1 MVIIVFYGRK
11 EELETLKNAYSND
24 SFESIAI
31 YGRRRIG
38 KSELI
43 KESYKELN
51 CKKIYYEC
59 KKASEEFNVSAIADK
74 LAEVFDIPKPDFKT
88 LDSVLRF
95 IFERAINEKI
105 IFVLDEYPYMRGN
118 SDFLDSIIQGAI
130 DDYKN
135 KAKAKLIL
143 CGSYIDIMEQILGS
157 KSPLYG
163 RFTYKLNIKQMNYL
177 EASLFYK
184 NATNEDKVKYYSV
197 FGGVPYYNQFI
208 DDSLTVKE
216 NIINLV
222 IGTKARL
229 LSEAEGFLNEEITK
243 LNNANECFTAIAEG
257 NTKFNDIL
265 QKSRVSSSPTLS
277 DVLKKLI
284 DMDVIEK
291 IYPINDE
298 NEKKSYYN
306 IIERL
311 SLFYYRY
318 IFKRGSYFNVM
329 SPEDF
334 YDEFISDD
342 FENYYV
348 PKEFEN
354 IAKQYLII
362 QNKNKKINPPLY
374 KVGKYYY
381 DLPKEKKN
389 GEFDVVTFSKNGYDF
404 YEVKFTE
411 KPISD
416 KVVNE
421 EIYQLEKANIK
432 YNRLGFVSRSGFNIS
447 NSNDYIL
454 IELNDMFEQENK
466 NYI

>member
-1 MVIIVFYGRK
+1 MFFGRID
-11 EELETLKNAYSND
+11 ELKILNDAYNND

-43 KESYKELN
+43 KESYKNLE
-51 CKKIYYEC
+51 CKRIYYEC
-59 KKASEEFNVSAIADK
+59 KKASEEFNIVALCDK
-74 LAEVFDIPKPDFKT
+74 LAEEFNIPKPNFKT
-88 LDSVLRF
+88 LDSALRF
-95 IFERAINEKI
+95 IFEKSISEKI
-105 IFVLDEYPYMRGN
+105 VLVFDEYPYMRGT
-118 SDFLDSIIQGAI
+118 SDFLDSIIQGVI

-135 KAKAKLIL
+135 NSKIKFIL
-143 CGSYIDIMEQILGS
+143 CGSYIDVMEQILSS

-177 EASLFYK
+177 ESSLFYS
-184 NATNEDKVKYYSV
+184 NASNEDKVKYYSV

-208 DDSLTVKE
+208 DDKLTVKE
-216 NIINLV
+216 NIINLL
-222 IGTKARL
+222 IGSKARL
-229 LSEAEGFLNEEITK
+229 LSEAESFLNDEITK

-257 NTKFNDIL
+257 NVKFNDIL
-265 QKSRVSSSPTLS
+265 QKSNVTSSPTLS

-284 DMDVIEK
+284 NMDVVEK
-291 IYPINDE
+291 VYPINDE

-334 YDEFISDD
+334 YNEFISLD

-389 GEFDVVTFSKNGYDF
+389 GEFDVVTLSKNGYDF

-411 KPISD
+411 KKLDD

-421 EIYQLEKANIK
+421 EIYQLSNANIK
-432 YNRLGFVSRSGFNIS
+432 YNKLGFISKNGFSIS
-447 NSNDYIL
+447 NPQEYIL
-454 IELNDMFEQENK
+454 ITLDDIYK
-466 NYI
+466 

>member
-1 MVIIVFYGRK
+1 MFYGRT
-11 EELETLKNAYSND
+11 EELKILKNAYNND
-24 SFESIAI
+24 VFESFAI

-43 KESYKELN
+43 KESYKDL
-51 CKKIYYEC
+51 KYKIIYYEC
-59 KKASEEFNVSAIADK
+59 KKASEEFNMIALSDK

-88 LDSVLRF
+88 LEATLSF
-95 IFERAINEKI
+95 IFEKSTKEKI
-105 IFVLDEYPYMRGN
+105 ILVIDEYPYMRGN
-118 SDFLDSIIQGAI
+118 SDFLDSVIQGVI
-130 DDYKN
+130 DEYKN
-135 KAKAKLIL
+135 KSKIKFIL
-143 CGSYIDIMEQILGS
+143 CGSYIDVMEQILS
-157 KSPLYG
+157 NKSPLYG
-163 RFTYKLNIKQMNYL
+163 RFTYKLNVKQMNYL
-177 EASLFYK
+177 ESAMFYK

-216 NIINLV
+216 NIINLI
-222 IGTKARL
+222 IGNKSRL

-257 NTKFNDIL
+257 NVKFNDIL
-265 QKSRVSSSPTLS
+265 QKSNVSSSPTLS

-284 DMDVIEK
+284 NMDVIEK
-291 IYPINDE
+291 VYPINDE
-298 NEKKSYYN
+298 SEKKSYYS

-329 SPEDF
+329 TPEDF
-334 YDEFISDD
+334 YDEFISED

-354 IAKQYLII
+354 ISKQYLII

-381 DLPKEKKN
+381 DLPKERKN
-389 GEFDVVTFSKNGYDF
+389 GEFDVVTLSKNGYDF

-411 KPISD
+411 KQLDDS
-416 KVVNE
+416 VVNE
-421 EIYQLEKANIK
+421 EIYQLKNANIK
-432 YNRLGFVSRSGFNIS
+432 YNKVGFISKKGFNIS
-447 NSNDYIL
+447 NSKDYIL
-454 IELNDMFEQENK
+454 ITLDDM
-466 NYI
+466 YD

>member
-1 MVIIVFYGRK
+1 MFFGRID
-11 EELETLKNAYSND
+11 ELKILNDAYNND

-43 KESYKELN
+43 KESYKNLE
-51 CKKIYYEC
+51 CKRIYYEC
-59 KKASEEFNVSAIADK
+59 KKASEEFNIVALCDK
-74 LAEVFDIPKPDFKT
+74 LAEEFNIPKPNFKT
-88 LDSVLRF
+88 LDSALRF
-95 IFERAINEKI
+95 IFEKSISEEI
-105 IFVLDEYPYMRGN
+105 VLVFDEYPYMRGT
-118 SDFLDSIIQGAI
+118 SDFLDSIIQGVI

-135 KAKAKLIL
+135 NSKIKFIL
-143 CGSYIDIMEQILGS
+143 CGSYIDVMEQILSS

-177 EASLFYK
+177 ESSLFYS
-184 NATNEDKVKYYSV
+184 NASNEDKVKYYSV

-208 DDSLTVKE
+208 DDKLTVKE
-216 NIINLV
+216 NIINLL
-222 IGTKARL
+222 IGSKARL
-229 LSEAEGFLNEEITK
+229 LSEAESFLNDEITK

-257 NTKFNDIL
+257 NVKFNDIL
-265 QKSRVSSSPTLS
+265 QKSNVTSSPTLS

-284 DMDVIEK
+284 NMDVVEK
-291 IYPINDE
+291 VYPINDE

-334 YDEFISDD
+334 YNEFISLD

-389 GEFDVVTFSKNGYDF
+389 GEFDVVTLSKNGYDF

-411 KPISD
+411 KKLDD

-421 EIYQLEKANIK
+421 EIYQLSNANIK
-432 YNRLGFVSRSGFNIS
+432 YNKLGFISKNGFSIS
-447 NSNDYIL
+447 NPQEYIL
-454 IELNDMFEQENK
+454 ITLDDIYK
-466 NYI
+466 

>member
-1 MVIIVFYGRK
+1 MFFGRID
-11 EELETLKNAYSND
+11 ELKILNDAYNND

-43 KESYKELN
+43 KESYKNLE

-59 KKASEEFNVSAIADK
+59 KKASEEFNIVALCDK
-74 LAEVFDIPKPDFKT
+74 LAEEFNIPKPNFKT
-88 LDSVLRF
+88 LDSALRF
-95 IFERAINEKI
+95 IFEKSISEKI
-105 IFVLDEYPYMRGN
+105 VLVFDEYPYMRGT
-118 SDFLDSIIQGAI
+118 SDFLDSIIQGVI

-135 KAKAKLIL
+135 NSKIKFIL
-143 CGSYIDIMEQILGS
+143 CGSYIDVMEQILSS

-177 EASLFYK
+177 ESSLFYS
-184 NATNEDKVKYYSV
+184 NASNEDKVKYYSV

-208 DDSLTVKE
+208 DDKLTVKE
-216 NIINLV
+216 NIINLL
-222 IGTKARL
+222 IGSKARL
-229 LSEAEGFLNEEITK
+229 LSEAESFLNDEITK

-257 NTKFNDIL
+257 NVKFNDIL
-265 QKSRVSSSPTLS
+265 QKSNVTSSPTLS

-284 DMDVIEK
+284 NMDVVEK
-291 IYPINDE
+291 VYPINDE

-334 YDEFISDD
+334 YNEFISLD

-389 GEFDVVTFSKNGYDF
+389 GEFDVVTLSKNGYDF

-411 KPISD
+411 KKLDD

-421 EIYQLEKANIK
+421 EIYQLSNANIK
-432 YNRLGFVSRSGFNIS
+432 YNKLGFISKNGFSIS
-447 NSNDYIL
+447 NPQEYIL
-454 IELNDMFEQENK
+454 ITLDDIYK
-466 NYI
+466 

>member
-1 MVIIVFYGRK
+1 MFYGRID
-11 EELETLKNAYSND
+11 ELKMLADAYDND

-43 KESYKELN
+43 KESYKN
-51 CKKIYYEC
+51 FDCKKVYYEC
-59 KKASEEFNVSAIADK
+59 KKASEEFNVKALSDK
-74 LAEVFDIPKPDFKT
+74 LAEVFEIPKPDFKT
-88 LDSVLRF
+88 LDKAMRF
-95 IFERAINEKI
+95 IFDKSINEKI
-105 IFVLDEYPYMRGN
+105 IFVIDEYPYMRGK
-118 SDFLDSIIQGAI
+118 SDFLDSIIQGVI

-135 KAKAKLIL
+135 KSKIKFIL
-143 CGSYIDIMEQILGS
+143 CGSYIDVMELILS
-157 KSPLYG
+157 NKSPLYG
-163 RFTYKLNIKQMNYL
+163 RFTYKLNIKQMNYF
-177 EASLFYK
+177 ESSLFYK
-184 NATNEDKVKYYSV
+184 NASNEDKVKYYSV

-208 DDSLTVKE
+208 DDTLSVKE

-222 IGTKARL
+222 IGSKARL
-229 LSEAEGFLNEEITK
+229 LPEAEGFLNEEITK
-243 LNNANECFTAIAEG
+243 LNNANECFMAIAEG
-257 NTKFNDIL
+257 NSKFNDIL
-265 QKSRVSSSPTLS
+265 QNSNVSSSPTLS

-284 DMDVIEK
+284 NMDVIEK

-298 NEKKSYYN
+298 SEKKSYYR
-306 IIERL
+306 ITERL

-334 YDEFISDD
+334 YEEFVSDD
-342 FENYYV
+342 FERYYV

-354 IAKQYLII
+354 ISKQYLII

-389 GEFDVVTFSKNGYDF
+389 GEFDVVTLSKYGYDF
-404 YEVKFTE
+404 YEVKFTA
-411 KPISD
+411 KPIDD

-421 EIYQLEKANIK
+421 ELYQLKNANIK
-432 YNRLGFVSRSGFNIS
+432 YNRIGFVSKSGFNIS
-447 NSNDYIL
+447 DSKDFIL
-454 IELNDMFEQENK
+454 INLDDIYAIPIE
-466 NYI
+466 

>member
-1 MVIIVFYGRK
+1 MFFGRID
-11 EELETLKNAYSND
+11 ELKILNDAYNND

-43 KESYKELN
+43 KESYKNLE

-59 KKASEEFNVSAIADK
+59 KKASEEFNIVALCDK
-74 LAEVFDIPKPDFKT
+74 LAEEFNIPKPNFKT
-88 LDSVLRF
+88 LDSALRF
-95 IFERAINEKI
+95 IFEKSISEKI
-105 IFVLDEYPYMRGN
+105 VLVFDEYPYMRGT
-118 SDFLDSIIQGAI
+118 SDFLDSIIQGVI

-135 KAKAKLIL
+135 NSKIKFIL
-143 CGSYIDIMEQILGS
+143 CGSYIDVMEQILSS

-177 EASLFYK
+177 ESSLFYS
-184 NATNEDKVKYYSV
+184 NASNEDKVKYYSV

-208 DDSLTVKE
+208 DDKLTVKE
-216 NIINLV
+216 NIINLL
-222 IGTKARL
+222 IGSKARL
-229 LSEAEGFLNEEITK
+229 LSEAESFLNDEITK

-257 NTKFNDIL
+257 NVKFNDIL
-265 QKSRVSSSPTLS
+265 QKSNVTSSPTLS

-284 DMDVIEK
+284 NMDVVEK
-291 IYPINDE
+291 VYPINDE

-334 YDEFISDD
+334 YNEFISLD

-389 GEFDVVTFSKNGYDF
+389 GEFDVVTLSKNGYDF
-404 YEVKFTE
+404 Y
-411 KPISD
+411 
-416 KVVNE
+416 
-421 EIYQLEKANIK
+421 
-432 YNRLGFVSRSGFNIS
+432 
-447 NSNDYIL
+447 
-454 IELNDMFEQENK
+454 
-466 NYI
+466 

>member
-1 MVIIVFYGRK
+1 MGDTMFYGRS
-11 EELETLKNAYSND
+11 EELKILNDAYTND

-43 KESYKELN
+43 KESFKKIE

-59 KKASEEFNVSAIADK
+59 KKASEEFNMKALSDK
-74 LAEVFDIPKPDFKT
+74 LADVFNIPKPDFVSLDKT
-88 LDSVLRF
+88 LRF
-95 IFERAINEKI
+95 IFEKSINEKI
-105 IFVLDEYPYMRGN
+105 ILVIDEYPYLRGN
-118 SDFLDSIIQGAI
+118 NDFLDSIIQGVI
-130 DDYKN
+130 NDYKG
-135 KAKAKLIL
+135 KSKLKFIL
-143 CGSYIDIMEQILGS
+143 CGSYIDVMEQILS
-157 KSPLYG
+157 NKSPLYG

-177 EASLFYK
+177 ESSMFYNNAS
-184 NATNEDKVKYYSV
+184 NEDKVKYYSV

-208 DDSLTVKE
+208 DDRLTVKE
-216 NIINLV
+216 NIINLL
-222 IGTKARL
+222 IGSKARL
-229 LSEAEGFLNEEITK
+229 LPEAEGFLNEEMSK
-243 LNNANECFTAIAEG
+243 LVNANECFSAISSG
-257 NTKFNDIL
+257 YTKFNEIL
-265 QKSRVSSSPTLS
+265 QKSNISSSPTLN

-284 DMDVIEK
+284 NMDVIEK
-291 IYPINDE
+291 TYPINDE
-298 NEKKSYYN
+298 NEKKSFYN

-318 IFKRGSYFNVM
+318 IFKRGSYFNIM

-334 YDEFISDD
+334 YDEFISED
-342 FENYYV
+342 FEKYYV

-362 QNKNKKINPPLY
+362 QNKNKKINPILY

-389 GEFDVVTFSKNGYDF
+389 GEFDVVTLSKNGYDF
-404 YEVKFTE
+404 YEVKFKS
-411 KPISD
+411 KPIDD

-432 YNRLGFVSRSGFNIS
+432 YNKLGFISKSGFNIT
-447 NSNDYIL
+447 NSNNYIL
-454 IELNDMFEQENK
+454 ITLDDMYKHF
-466 NYI
+466 

>member
-1 MVIIVFYGRK
+1 MFFGRID
-11 EELETLKNAYSND
+11 ELKILNDAYNND

-38 KSELI
+38 NSELI
-43 KESYKELN
+43 KESYKNLE
-51 CKKIYYEC
+51 CKRIYYEC
-59 KKASEEFNVSAIADK
+59 KKASEEFNIVALCDK
-74 LAEVFDIPKPDFKT
+74 LAEEFNIPKPNFKT
-88 LDSVLRF
+88 LDSALRF
-95 IFERAINEKI
+95 IFEKSISEKI
-105 IFVLDEYPYMRGN
+105 VLVFDEYPYMRGT
-118 SDFLDSIIQGAI
+118 SDFLDSIIQGVI

-135 KAKAKLIL
+135 NSKIKFIL
-143 CGSYIDIMEQILGS
+143 CGSYIDVMEQILSS

-177 EASLFYK
+177 ESSLFYS
-184 NATNEDKVKYYSV
+184 NASNEDKVKYYSV

-208 DDSLTVKE
+208 DDKLTVKE
-216 NIINLV
+216 NIINLL
-222 IGTKARL
+222 IGSKARL
-229 LSEAEGFLNEEITK
+229 LSEAESFLNDEITK

-257 NTKFNDIL
+257 NVKFNDIL
-265 QKSRVSSSPTLS
+265 QKSNVTSSPTLS

-284 DMDVIEK
+284 NMDVVEK
-291 IYPINDE
+291 VYPINDE

-334 YDEFISDD
+334 YNEFISLD

-389 GEFDVVTFSKNGYDF
+389 GEFDVVTLSKNGYDF

-411 KPISD
+411 KKLDD

-421 EIYQLEKANIK
+421 EIYQLSNANIK
-432 YNRLGFVSRSGFNIS
+432 YNKLGFISKNGFSIS
-447 NSNDYIL
+447 NPQEYIL
-454 IELNDMFEQENK
+454 ITLDDIYK
-466 NYI
+466 

>member
-1 MVIIVFYGRK
+1 MFYGRI
-11 EELETLKNAYSND
+11 EELKLLNIAYNND

-43 KESYKELN
+43 KESYRDLN
-51 CKKIYYEC
+51 YKKIYYEC
-59 KKASEEFNVSAIADK
+59 KKASEELNISALSDK

-88 LDSVLRF
+88 LDSALRF
-95 IFERAINEKI
+95 VFEKSINERI
-105 IFVLDEYPYMRGN
+105 IMVIDEYPYMRGN
-118 SDFLDSIIQGAI
+118 SDYLDSIIQDVI

-135 KAKAKLIL
+135 KAKIKFIL
-143 CGSYIDIMEQILGS
+143 CGSYIDVMEQILS
-157 KSPLYG
+157 SNSPLYG
-163 RFTYKLNIKQMNYL
+163 RFTYKLNIKQMDYL
-177 EASLFYK
+177 ESALFYK
-184 NATNEDKVKYYSV
+184 NASNEDKVRYYSV

-208 DDSLTVKE
+208 DDRLTVKE

-222 IGTKARL
+222 IGSKARL
-229 LSEAEGFLNEEITK
+229 LSEAESFLNDEITK

-257 NTKFNDIL
+257 NVKFNDIL
-265 QKSRVSSSPTLS
+265 QKSNVSSSPTLS

-284 DMDVIEK
+284 NMDVVEK

-298 NEKKSYYN
+298 AEKKSYYN

-342 FENYYV
+342 FEKYYV

-354 IAKQYLII
+354 ISKQYLII
-362 QNKNKKINPPLY
+362 QNKNKKITPPLY

-381 DLPKEKKN
+381 DLPKERKN
-389 GEFDVVTFSKNGYDF
+389 GEFDVVTLSKNGYDF

-411 KPISD
+411 KQIDDS
-416 KVVNE
+416 VVNE
-421 EIYQLEKANIK
+421 EVYQLKKANIN
-432 YNRLGFVSRSGFNIS
+432 YNKLGFISKTGFNLTI
-447 NSNDYIL
+447 SNDYVL
-454 IELNDMFEQENK
+454 ITLDDLYES
-466 NYI
+466 IV

>member
-1 MVIIVFYGRK
+1 MFYGRT
-11 EELETLKNAYSND
+11 EELKILENAYSNN

-43 KESYKELN
+43 KESYKNFN

-59 KKASEEFNVSAIADK
+59 KKASVEFNIKALSDK
-74 LAEVFDIPKPDFKT
+74 LAEIFDIPKPDFNS
-88 LDSVLRF
+88 LDSLLRF
-95 IFERAINEKI
+95 IFNKSTNEKI
-105 IFVLDEYPYMRGN
+105 ILVIDEYPYMRGK
-118 SDFLDSIIQGAI
+118 SGLIDSIIQGVI

-135 KAKAKLIL
+135 KANIKFIL
-143 CGSYIDIMEQILGS
+143 CGSYIDVMEQVLGNS
-157 KSPLYG
+157 SPLYG

-177 EASLFYK
+177 ESSLFYK
-184 NATNEDKVKYYSV
+184 NASNEDKVKYYSV

-208 DDSLTVKE
+208 DDKLSVKE

-222 IGTKARL
+222 IGSKARL
-229 LSEAEGFLNEEITK
+229 LPEAESFLNEEITK
-243 LNNANECFTAIAEG
+243 LNNANECFMAIAEG
-257 NTKFNDIL
+257 NAKFNDIL
-265 QKSRVSSSPTLS
+265 QKSYVSSSPTLS
-277 DVLKKLI
+277 DILKKLI
-284 DMDVIEK
+284 NMDVIEK

-298 NEKKSYYN
+298 SEKKSYYR

-329 SPEDF
+329 SPVDFYNEFIKEDF
-334 YDEFISDD
+334 EKYF
-342 FENYYV
+342 V

-354 IAKQYLII
+354 ISKQYLII

-389 GEFDVVTFSKNGYDF
+389 GEFDVVSLSRNGYDF
-404 YEVKFTE
+404 YEVKFTN
-411 KPISD
+411 KPID
-416 KVVNE
+416 DNVVKE
-421 EIYQLEKANIK
+421 EIYQLEKAKIK
-432 YNRLGFVSRSGFNIS
+432 YNKLGFISKSGFNIS
-447 NSNDYIL
+447 NSSDYYL
-454 IELNDMFEQENK
+454 ISLDDMFSNK
-466 NYI
+466 LYN